1 MSGLS
6 CHEMSTKT
14 EKGYCP
20 YCGSPLAAI
29 EWEGRTRAYCEA
41 EERIIYDNPI
51 PAATGLVV
59 DSEGR
64 LLLVRRN
71 REPGLNGWA
80 LPGGF
85 VETGESPVEAAIR
98 ELFEETGL
106 DTLDPTLID
115 IIHQESEF
123 YGTSLLIIGY
133 HFARFEGDPR
143 PGDDAGEVRFFDR
156 DDIPPLAFESHR
168 LLVDKFFDDRKVD
181 QTR

>member
-1 MSGLS
+1 MK
-6 CHEMSTKT
+6 MKI

-20 YCGSPLAAI
+20 YCGSPLGTT

-41 EERIIYDNPI
+41 EKRIIYDNPI

-59 DSEGR
+59 DPGGR
-64 LLLVRRN
+64 LLLVKRN
-71 REPGLNGWA
+71 RQPGLNEWA

-85 VETGESPVEAAIR
+85 VETGESPVEAAMR
-98 ELFEETGL
+98 ELLEETGL
-106 DTLDPTLID
+106 ETGDPTLID

-143 PGDDAGEVRFFDR
+143 PGDDAGEVHFFDR
-156 DDIPPLAFESHR
+156 ERTPPLAFESHR
-168 LLVDKFFDDRKVD
+168 MLVDRFFNEMAAGQMR
-181 QTR
+181 